1 MRTSNATARLRKIRL
16 LVADGNRM
24 NCQLL
29 ISGLKRS
36 RNIRVVAHAINTD
49 QIMREIEATKP
60 KVALIS
66 ANLADGSL
74 AGFSAVRDLRTS
86 HPDLRTILL
95 LDSSDRGWV
104 IDAFRAGA
112 KGIFCRQDPL
122 GFLSKCIQAV
132 HAGQV
137 WANSGQLES
146 VLEAFA
152 RVAPPRLGDVGG
164 KAGLSKREEQVA
176 ELVSEGLSNR
186 EIARQL
192 RLSEHTVKNYLFHI
206 FEKLGMSSR
215 VELVLYARAKER
227 APEQAVPFTGEN
239 VTPLRNGGRNEHE
252 S

>member
-1 MRTSNATARLRKIRL
+1 MRTASARARLGKIRL

-29 ISGLKRS
+29 ISGFR
-36 RNIRVVAHAINTD
+36 RCRRIRVVAQAINTE
-49 QIMREIEATKP
+49 QVMREVESTGP

-74 AGFSAVRDLRTS
+74 AGFSVVRDLRTS
-86 HPDLRTILL
+86 HPELRTILL

-112 KGIFCRQDPL
+112 KGVFCRQDPL
-122 GFLSKCIQAV
+122 GFLSKCIQTV
-132 HAGQV
+132 HAGQI
-137 WANSGQLES
+137 WANSAQLES

-152 RVAPPRLGDVGG
+152 RVAPPRLGDVGR
-164 KAGLSKREEQVA
+164 KVGLSKREEQVA

-192 RLSEHTVKNYLFHI
+192 RLSEHTIKNYLFHI

-215 VELVLYARAKER
+215 VELVLYAHTQETSQ
-227 APEQAVPFTGEN
+227 PESLLLPN
-239 VTPLRNGGRNEHE
+239 LRET
-252 S
+252 SSL